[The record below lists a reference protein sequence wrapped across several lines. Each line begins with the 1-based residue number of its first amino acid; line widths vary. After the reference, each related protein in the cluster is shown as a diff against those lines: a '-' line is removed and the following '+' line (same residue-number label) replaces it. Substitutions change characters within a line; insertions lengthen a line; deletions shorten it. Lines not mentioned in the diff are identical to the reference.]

1 MKKSARLRPVVKPSR
16 PVMKPSRAPRSAK
29 RPYAEAACCTAPSVW
44 VAAVV
49 AALVHTLAPSP
60 LAAQEPRL
68 QTVPVDPLVDAEWLL
83 RRIGDEDIVVVE
95 AERRPGEFAEEHIA
109 GARPLRFRDI
119 AWEGEEGWIAEFR
132 EVDEMVEALRAAG
145 VGRESKV
152 VIYGTSMTAAART
165 WVTFDFLGL
174 GDRAFLLNG
183 GIEDWKAVGGP
194 VESGESP
201 PVEPG
206 DVAPNAPVDFRVSAD
221 WVHMRLGD
229 PSVVLLDAR
238 PDDEYTGTDAG
249 LGGTASPGH
258 IPGAAQL
265 YWEEL
270 TDPANDTRF
279 LPRDRIARI
288 LERHGADE
296 GKTHV
301 VYCMIGMRASVVYLA
316 ARMNGLDIHFYD
328 GSWRDWGTRDDLP
341 ADIGPDPLDGP
352 SDDRLHGFTADGTA
366 AQRVLEAR
374 YDTELS
380 ADNLRERMEYIVS
393 KPIYVGSPH
402 NRETADWMVEH
413 FRSWGFDADLAEYHV
428 LFPTP
433 RIREL
438 EMVAPSLYTARLR
451 EPALAEDATSRIEE
465 NRLPPYN
472 AFSADGEVTGEL
484 VYVNYG
490 IPADYEELK
499 RRGIDVRGRIVIAR
513 YGGSW
518 RGIKAKVAHEQGAVG
533 AILYSDPR
541 DDGYFQGDTYPGG
554 AYRQE
559 HGVQRGSVLDMPQY
573 PGDPLTPMVGAVP
586 EAERLDRLEAPTI
599 MKIPVLP
606 ISWGDAKPL
615 LEALGGPVAP
625 QSWRGALPLTYHLGP
640 GPATVRL
647 HVEFNWDL
655 TPAYNVIARMT
666 GSEFPDEW
674 VIRGNHRDG
683 WAMGAADP
691 TSGMVALMEEAR
703 AIGQL
708 AESGWRPRRTIVYA
722 GWDAEEPALLGSTE
736 WAEHHAAELKD
747 KAAIYVNTDGNN
759 RGFLNMGGS
768 HSLEAMINGVARDVQ
783 DPQTGVSVF
792 ERVRARRAVGGDA
805 EALSRGDL
813 RISPLGSGSD
823 YTPFLQHLGLPTL
836 NLSFGGE
843 GGGGSYHS
851 QYDSFDYYTR
861 FGDPGFH
868 YGVALAQVTGRVTLR
883 MANADV
889 LPYRFAG
896 MADNVRRYLGEVE
909 RLAADLRASTERENR
924 LVGMDAY
931 RLAADPTITYVP
943 PEAKGAV
950 PHLNF
955 APVQNAVAALA
966 AAAKAY
972 DAAADAALDGSA
984 PALSADRAETL
995 NDHLKG
1001 IEQLL
1006 TDDRG
1011 LPKRPWFRH
1020 QIYAPG
1026 FYTGYGVKTLPGI
1039 REAVE
1044 EREWELVPGQMERLA
1059 AALLRASEALE
1070 AAVGMLR
1077 GA

>member
-1 MKKSARLRPVVKPSR
+1 MKKSPRFVTALCAAAAVSVL
-16 PVMKPSRAPRSAK
+16 APRSA
-29 RPYAEAACCTAPSVW
+29 AP
-44 VAAVV
+44 
-49 AALVHTLAPSP
+49 
-60 LAAQEPRL
+60 QKPRL
-68 QTVPVDPLVDAEWLL
+68 QTMPVDPLVDAEWLL
-83 RRIGDEDIVVVE
+83 RRIGSRDVVVVQ

-109 GARPLRFRDI
+109 GARPLRFQDI
-119 AWEGEEGWIAEFR
+119 AWDGEEGWAVEFR
-132 EVDEMVEALRAAG
+132 EVEEIVAALRAAG
-145 VGRESKV
+145 IRRDSKV
-152 VIYGTSMTAAART
+152 VIYGASMTAAART

-183 GIEDWKAVGGP
+183 GIEDWKAAGGS
-194 VESGESP
+194 VERGVAG

-206 DVAPNAPVDFRVSAD
+206 DVAPNAGVDFRVSAD
-221 WVHMRLGD
+221 WVHARLDD
-229 PSVVLLDAR
+229 PEVALLDAR
-238 PDDEYTGTDAG
+238 PDHEYTGTDAG
-249 LGGTASPGH
+249 LGGTANPGH

-270 TDPANDTRF
+270 TDPANSTRF

-288 LERHGADE
+288 MERHGAGK

-301 VYCMIGMRASVVYLA
+301 AYCMIGMRAAVVYLA

-328 GSWRDWGTRDDLP
+328 GSWRDWGTRGDLP
-341 ADIGPDPLDGP
+341 AEIGPDPRDGP

-380 ADNLRERMEYIVS
+380 ADNLRGRMEYIVS

-402 NRETADWMVEH
+402 NRETADWMVEQ
-413 FRSWGFDADLAEYHV
+413 FRSWGFEANLAEYHV

-438 EMVAPSLYTARLR
+438 EMVAPSRYTAQLR
-451 EPALAEDATSRIEE
+451 EPALPEDATSGIEE

-472 AFSADGEVTGEL
+472 AYSADGDVTGEL

-490 IPADYEELK
+490 IPADYEELE
-499 RRGIDVRGRIVIAR
+499 RRGIDVRGKIVIAR

-518 RGIKAKVAHEQGAVG
+518 RGIKAKVAHERGALG
-533 AILYSDPR
+533 ALLYSDPR
-541 DDGYFQGDTYPGG
+541 DDGYFQGDTYPDG
-554 AYRQE
+554 AYRQK

-573 PGDPLTPMVGAVP
+573 PGDPLTPMVGATP
-586 EAERLDRLEAPTI
+586 EAERLDRFEAPTI

-615 LEALGGPVAP
+615 LEALAGPVAP

-647 HVEFNWDL
+647 RVEFNWDL
-655 TPAYNVIARMT
+655 TPAYNVIAKMT

-703 AIGQL
+703 AVGQL
-708 AESGWRPRRTIVYA
+708 VESGWRPRRTIVYA

-768 HSLEAMINGVARDVQ
+768 HSLEAMINGVARDVE

-792 ERVRARRAVGGDA
+792 ERVRARRAVAGDA
-805 EALSRGDL
+805 EVLSRGDL

-836 NLSFGGE
+836 NLGFGGE

-868 YGVALAQVTGRVTLR
+868 YGVALAQVAGRVTLR
-883 MANADV
+883 MANAGI
-889 LPYRFAG
+889 LPYRFTG
-896 MADNVRRYLGEVE
+896 LADNVSRYLGEVE
-909 RLAADLRASTERENR
+909 QLAAGLRASTERENR
-924 LVGMDAY
+924 LVRMDAY
-931 RLAADPTITYVP
+931 RLAADPTLTYFP
-943 PEAKGAV
+943 PDAKDPV

-955 APVQNAVAALA
+955 APVQNAAAALA
-966 AAAKAY
+966 AAAKEY
-972 DAAADAALDGSA
+972 DAAADAALAGSD
-984 PALSADRAETL
+984 PALSADGAETL
-995 NDHLKG
+995 NNHLKG
-1001 IEQLL
+1001 IELLL
-1006 TDDRG
+1006 TDERG

-1039 REAVE
+1039 REAIE
-1044 EREWELVPGQMERLA
+1044 ERNWELVPVQMERLA

-1070 AAVGMLR
+1070 TAVGMLR
-1077 GA
+1077 ERG

>member
-1 MKKSARLRPVVKPSR
+1 MKKSPLLASVV
-16 PVMKPSRAPRSAK
+16 
-29 RPYAEAACCTAPSVW
+29 C
-44 VAAVV
+44 AVV
-49 AALVHTLAPSP
+49 FAAP
-60 LAAQEPRL
+60 LDAQEPRP
-68 QTVPVDPLVDAEWLL
+68 QTMPVDPLVEVDWLL
-83 RRIGDEDIVVVE
+83 RHIDDEDVLVVE
-95 AERRPGEFAEEHIA
+95 AERRPGDFAEEHIA
-109 GARPLRFRDI
+109 GARPLRFQDI
-119 AWEGEEGWIAEFR
+119 TWEGEEGWIVEFP
-132 EVDEMVEALRAAG
+132 EVESIVDALRAAG
-145 VGRESKV
+145 VGRDSRV
-152 VIYGTSMTAAART
+152 VIYGTSVTATART
-165 WVTFDFLGL
+165 WATFDFLGL

-183 GIEDWKAVGGP
+183 GIADWKAAGGP
-194 VESGESP
+194 VESGEAP
-201 PVEPG
+201 PVERG
-206 DVAPNAPVDFRVSAD
+206 DVVAHSPVDFRVSAE
-221 WVHMRLGD
+221 WVRDRLDD

-238 PDDEYTGTDAG
+238 PDDEYTGTDGG
-249 LGGTASPGH
+249 LGGTARPGH

-270 TDPANDTRF
+270 VDPANSARF

-288 LERHGADE
+288 LERHGAGE
-296 GKTHV
+296 RKTHV
-301 VYCMIGMRASVVYLA
+301 AYCMIGMRASVAYMA

-328 GSWRDWGTRDDLP
+328 GSWRDWGTREDLP
-341 ADIGPDPLDGP
+341 VEIGPDPLDGP
-352 SDDRLHGFTADGTA
+352 SDDRIHGFTAGGTA
-366 AQRVLEAR
+366 AQRVIEAQ
-374 YDTELS
+374 YDLELS
-380 ADNLRERMEYIVS
+380 PDNLRERMEYIVS

-402 NRETADWMVEH
+402 NRETADWMVAQ
-413 FRSWGFDADLAEYHV
+413 FRSWGFEADLAEYHV

-438 EMVAPSLYTARLR
+438 EMVAPTRYTARLR
-451 EPALAEDATSRIEE
+451 EPTLAEDRYSGIEE
-465 NRLPPYN
+465 DRLPPYN
-472 AFSADGEVTGEL
+472 AYSADGDITGEL

-490 IPADYEELK
+490 IPADYEELE
-499 RRGIDVRGRIVIAR
+499 RRGIDVRGKIVIAR

-518 RGIKAKVAHEQGAVG
+518 RGIKPKVAHERG
-533 AILYSDPR
+533 AIGALIYSDPR
-541 DDGYFQGDTYPGG
+541 DDGYFQGDTYPDG
-554 AYRQE
+554 AFRQE

-573 PGDPLTPMVGAVP
+573 PGDPLTPMVGATP
-586 EAERLDRLEAPTI
+586 DAERLDRLEAPTI

-606 ISWGDAKPL
+606 LSWGDARPL

-625 QSWRGALPLTYHLGP
+625 QAWRGALPLTYHIGP

-647 HVEFNWDL
+647 RVEFNWDL
-655 TPAYNVIARMT
+655 TPAYNVIAKMT

-708 AESGWRPRRTIVYA
+708 AASGMRPRRTIVYA

-736 WAEHHAAELKD
+736 WAEHNAAELKA

-768 HSLEAMINGVARDVQ
+768 HSLEAMINGVARDVT
-783 DPQTGVSVF
+783 DPQTGASVL

-823 YTPFLQHLGLPTL
+823 YTPFLQHLGLPSL

-851 QYDSFDYYTR
+851 QFDSFDHYIR

-868 YGVALAQVTGRVTLR
+868 YGVALAQVAGRVTLR
-883 MANADV
+883 VANADV
-889 LPYRFAG
+889 LPYRFSG
-896 MADNVRRYLGEVE
+896 LTENVERYLGEVE
-909 RLAADLRASTERENR
+909 QLAADLRARTARENR

-931 RLAADPTITYVP
+931 RLAADPTVTYVP
-943 PEAKGAV
+943 PGAKSAV

-955 APVQNAVAALA
+955 APVRNAVAALA
-966 AAAKAY
+966 DAARAY
-972 DAAADAALDGSA
+972 DAAAAKVLSGTG
-984 PALSADRAETL
+984 PVLSAAAAEAL
-995 NDHLKG
+995 NNHLKS

-1039 REAVE
+1039 REAIE
-1044 EREWELVPGQMERLA
+1044 EREWELVPVQMERLA
-1059 AALLRASEALE
+1059 AALRRAGEALE
-1070 AAVGMLR
+1070 TATGMLPPANR
-1077 GA
+1077 SQS